1 VTFFLDDVAG
11 ARIPASR
18 LRGILENVQAGRPL
32 TAQQEAFLRQK
43 GYIALAQMT
52 CGALA
57 WTDFVERAAKEQK
70 IRRDAVAAANERNA
84 VERAFQ
90 AEVTKRKNEI
100 QAEATK
106 RKNAILF
113 AKQAQKEDRRR
124 KLRELP
130 DRFNLPFVERHDL
143 RRVNHI
149 LRYVVAGQPIE
160 KDDLVWL
167 ASDDAY
173 YWTDELR
180 QAHHA
185 NMATILTAAWRQTG
199 DLWSAINACGHWRKA
214 GSSEKGLTL
223 VETALNHK
231 KAKGKTRSALL
242 TTGGGA
248 LRDLGRREDAVAF
261 GTEAHALTE
270 TDFRPC
276 TLLGAVY
283 IEIGDYDMGAAWY
296 EKAEARGASKKAID
310 RELESILQAAS
321 HHERHQIRN
330 ALKAYNP
337 ARYERI

>member
-1 VTFFLDDVAG
+1 MPPSNTDVAVTFFLDDVAG

-18 LRGILENVQAGRPL
+18 LRGILESVQAGRPL

-43 GYIALAQMT
+43 GYNALAQMT
-52 CGALA
+52 CGTLA

-84 VERAFQ
+84 VERAL
-90 AEVTKRKNEI
+90 

-143 RRVNHI
+143 RRINHI
-149 LRYVVAGQPIE
+149 LRYVVAGRPVE
-160 KDDLVWL
+160 KADLVWL
-167 ASDDAY
+167 ASDGAD

-185 NMATILTAAWRQTG
+185 NMATILTAAWLQTG

-231 KAKGKTRSALL
+231 KARGKTRSALL

-248 LRDLGRREDAVAF
+248 LRDLGRSEDAVAF

-276 TLLGAVY
+276 TLLGAVH
-283 IEIGDYDMGAAWY
+283 IEMGDYGMGAAWY
-296 EKAEARGASKKAID
+296 EKAEARGASEKAID
-310 RELESILQAAS
+310 RELQSILQAAS